1 MTEIRCYEVEIEE
14 SEKAGSRWES
24 NQGHLACTI
33 GLFTF
38 LYFRLVKSKF
48 QHEARAL
55 SNYNYVCFTA
65 AEIIKK
71 ADRPNI
77 KIEFVSAHYVYGL
90 LLQEENFSFPIHIT
104 LFKKKNFSSPIIR
117 CISHISKKKNFSS
130 PIIGYISRT
139 ENGWK
144 SL

>member
-1 MTEIRCYEVEIEE
+1 MCTSCFRKYDRNYEVEIEE
-14 SEKAGSRWES
+14 SEKGGSRWES

-33 GLFTF
+33 GLSTS

-90 LLQEENFSFPIHIT
+90 LLQEENFSFPIQ
-104 LFKKKNFSSPIIR
+104 
-117 CISHISKKKNFSS
+117 SHISKKKFLVPYNRIHITHREWMEIFV
-130 PIIGYISRT
+130 IS
-139 ENGWK
+139 
-144 SL
+144 